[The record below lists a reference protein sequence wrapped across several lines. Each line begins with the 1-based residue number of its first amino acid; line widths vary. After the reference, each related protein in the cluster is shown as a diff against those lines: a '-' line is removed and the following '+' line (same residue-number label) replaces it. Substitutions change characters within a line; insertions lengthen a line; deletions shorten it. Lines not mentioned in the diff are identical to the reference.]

1 MKEGVLM
8 DKNFYSKVLLVI
20 LQIGFLY
27 GLNMVGNLV
36 AIMLKIPIPGS
47 IIGLLIL
54 LIGLYLNI
62 IPVTFIQHGAG
73 FILVILPLFFIP
85 STVGVIQYPELLSL
99 KGVALILMVMVS
111 TFITMIVVGRVSE
124 WERKKSRKDGYHNV

>member
-54 LIGLYLNI
+54 LFGLYLNI
-62 IPVTFIQHGAG
+62 IPVTSIQHGAG

-124 WERKKSRKDGYHNV
+124 WDRKKSRKDGYHNV